1 MLKRILPVI
10 VLFVAIACVLQA
22 SAQSPGFTPPSSPN
36 VPKYDGDKLIFP
48 DGFRTNW
55 MFVGSN
61 FGLQYKGEGGTLLG
75 TGHTI
80 TPGPQGAFHNVYIT
94 PESYAGFRA
103 SKTAFPDPTILVI
116 DIYSA
121 DPKKPDKIVAKGFF
135 DGDQQ
140 GALVAVKDSTHPYGS
155 GDTKSIWSYYVF
167 SDKDIA
173 KPGSKESWPKP
184 EVEAQCIACHKKNG
198 LVDNVWVQFYPMLR
212 DAMKATTK

>member
-1 MLKRILPVI
+1 M
-10 VLFVAIACVLQA
+10 
-22 SAQSPGFTPPSSPN
+22 
-36 VPKYDGDKLIFP
+36 
-48 DGFRTNW
+48 
-55 MFVGSN
+55 
-61 FGLQYKGEGGTLLG
+61 
-75 TGHTI
+75 
-80 TPGPQGAFHNVYIT
+80 
-94 PESYAGFRA
+94 
-103 SKTAFPDPTILVI
+103 I

-121 DPKKPDKIVAKGFF
+121 DPKKPDKIVAKSFF

-173 KPGSKESWPKP
+173 KPGGKASWPKP

-212 DAMKATTK
+212 DLLKSGS

>member
-1 MLKRILPVI
+1 MLKRILAVI

-94 PESYAGFRA
+94 PESYAGFRS

-212 DAMKATTK
+212 GLLKSGS